1 MKISDKIAE
10 VLVSNNITDV
20 FMVTGGMAMHLNDS
34 LTRKKE
40 LNVTFF
46 HHEQACAMAADA
58 YSRSTGK
65 ISAICVTAG
74 PGGINALNGVFGAYA
89 DSIPM
94 LILSGQVRT
103 DTLNSEKNLRQLG
116 DQEAPITKMV
126 ESITKYSKTITRKEN
141 IEYEIQKAISTLSNG
156 RKGPVWIDIPIDI
169 QGTEFKKTNKLFREK
184 KEISTNKE
192 VEQIKILEKRLNE
205 SKRPLIIAGGGIR
218 SSGSTDQFRIFV
230 NKLNIPVVTAFN
242 GHDLLW
248 ESHKNFIGRCGTIGD
263 RRGNLAVECAD
274 FILVLG
280 SSLNIRQIGYNF
292 EKFGKNKYFCYVDID
307 KEELSKKTIRQNLD
321 LPINID
327 LNKFFKLFNVD
338 KIKKNKDHEVF
349 NKWSK
354 KVKKNYSIE
363 NESYPDTKKINPYE
377 MTLSLSKMARSNDII
392 LTSNATAA
400 IVPHQ
405 AFLTKRNQRFFTN
418 STSGSMGY
426 GIAASIGASIGNK
439 KSRIICFEGDGS
451 LQMNIQE
458 LATISHNKLNIIILV
473 FSNNGYHS
481 IRQTQKNYFSDNL
494 VGIDEE
500 TGLSF
505 PNLKDISG
513 GYGLNYIKIT
523 KRNVKSFIKNFNK
536 LDTPLLVDVE
546 VDENIDFQPRIKSKK
561 NSEGT
566 IVSPELY
573 DMHPFLPE
581 KEIENLLKIK
591 NN

>member
-65 ISAICVTAG
+65 ISVICVTAG

-126 ESITKYSKTITRKEN
+126 ESITKYSRTITRKEN

-156 RKGPVWIDIPIDI
+156 RKGPVWIDIPINI
-169 QGTEFKKTNKLFREK
+169 QGSEFKKTNKLFKEK
-184 KEISTNKE
+184 KQIHTNKE
-192 VEQIKILEKRLNE
+192 VEQIKILEKKLNE
-205 SKRPLIIAGGGIR
+205 SKRPLIIAGGGVR
-218 SSGSTDQFRIFV
+218 SSDSTDQFRFFV

-307 KEELSKKTIRQNLD
+307 KEELSKKTIIQNLD

-327 LNKFFKLFNVD
+327 LKKFFKLFNVE
-338 KIKKNKDHEVF
+338 KIKKNKNHDVF

-354 KVKKNYSIE
+354 KVKQNYSIE
-363 NESYPDTKKINPYE
+363 NERYPETKKINPYKI
-377 MTLSLSKMARSNDII
+377 TLSLSKMSKSSDII

-426 GIAASIGASIGNK
+426 GIAASIGASLGNK

-500 TGLSF
+500 TGLFF
-505 PNLKDISG
+505 PNLKDISS

-523 KRNVKSFIKNFNK
+523 KRNEKSFIENFNK
-536 LDTPLLVDVE
+536 LDTPLLVDIE

-561 NSEGT
+561 NREGT

-581 KEIENLLKIK
+581 EEIENILKIK
-591 NN
+591 DS